1 MKKIFLHIGCGK
13 TGSSALQLWL
23 NNNAKELNSGGVYY
37 PLFGSGKLDEYVI
50 TSGNGIHFMDSISK
64 SNVRE
69 LLVNVIKEAGGRDIL
84 FSSEQFQSLG
94 ETDLQQLKDL
104 FTDLDLDPVV
114 IAYVRDVYDIIYS
127 SYLQLVKRHLYTQTF
142 REFALARRDAQQFK
156 VVRRWSS
163 VFNTMKVMHYDSE
176 KESLDISFCS
186 ALGVARGRIPAMPKM
201 KVNRSLTL
209 EETELLRLINHE
221 YVTQFDDPNQ
231 YLSWVISDAFIMNEP
246 EALTPILVDQNVL
259 KHVENIFKS
268 DIDWV
273 NDKFFMG
280 EEVLSTF
287 NPDGKFI
294 ATEMPTLSKPIATAI
309 HALMSAI
316 TSFDL
321 NGHILEA
328 RKKGQREKLKIS
340 DPRIVEALRDE
351 AIRREQDSLMD
362 ALALMSAAKTLRP
375 SGPQITSKVN
385 EYRAKLDPKVGS

>member
-1 MKKIFLHIGCGK
+1 
-13 TGSSALQLWL
+13 
-23 NNNAKELNSGGVYY
+23 
-37 PLFGSGKLDEYVI
+37 
-50 TSGNGIHFMDSISK
+50 
-64 SNVRE
+64 
-69 LLVNVIKEAGGRDIL
+69 
-84 FSSEQFQSLG
+84 
-94 ETDLQQLKDL
+94 
-104 FTDLDLDPVV
+104 
-114 IAYVRDVYDIIYS
+114 
-127 SYLQLVKRHLYTQTF
+127 
-142 REFALARRDAQQFK
+142 
-156 VVRRWSS
+156 
-163 VFNTMKVMHYDSE
+163 
-176 KESLDISFCS
+176 
-186 ALGVARGRIPAMPKM
+186 MPKM

-328 RKKGQREKLKIS
+328 RKKDHREKLKIS

-385 EYRAKLDPKVGS
+385 EYRAKLGPKVGS